1 MCIRDSAKVNKK
13 QNYAIVDGGIH
24 QLVYY
29 GQSMAMKHP
38 YCHVLP
44 EKQEGETMDWN
55 LFGLSLIHI
64 YFNSQTADMRIHY
77 ANQVQKKSFIRK
89 SMDQN
94 RSEIRH
100 LQEKLADY
108 RAQKAVFGSEKDA
121 IRRQIDET
129 EAQIAA
135 LTEEMTKSQ
144 AVLRQKTDERSK
156 YAAEHKRCV

>member
-1 MCIRDSAKVNKK
+1 MRAVESMQNPFRILIGRRPRSKRQQEQIRQFRQQLTVQMDELEAKKK
-13 QNYAIVDGGIH
+13 NAEE
-24 QLVYY
+24 LVTSLTAKLEEISE
-29 GQSMAMKHP
+29 Q
-38 YCHVLP
+38 
-44 EKQEGETMDWN
+44 EKN
-55 LFGLSLIHI
+55 
-64 YFNSQTADMRIHY
+64 FNSQTADMRIHY

-144 AVLRQKTDERSK
+144 AVLRQKTDGRSQS
-156 YAAEHKRCV
+156 AS